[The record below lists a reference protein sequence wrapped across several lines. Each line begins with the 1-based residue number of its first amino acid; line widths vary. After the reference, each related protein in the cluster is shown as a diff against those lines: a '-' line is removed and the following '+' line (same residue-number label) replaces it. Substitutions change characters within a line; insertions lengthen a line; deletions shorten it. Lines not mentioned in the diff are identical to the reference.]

1 MLMARIIWSQPFLD
15 VKNFYGGIATMNNEV
30 KLDPAFLKEML
41 LKSMYMKGT
50 INEETYKKAVKAQK
64 GVRK

>member
-1 MLMARIIWSQPFLD
+1 MVRTIISQRIPI
-15 VKNFYGGIATMNNEV
+15 VKNFCGGIVTMNDVV

-50 INEETYKKAVKAQK
+50 INEETYKKAVKVQK
-64 GVRK
+64 EVRK